1 MLLTGCLGTF
11 EECNLKFLKNTK
23 NNQRPPRGSPAKTLA
38 VLINTAEHVIDT
50 LKSDKQRKLQNYKCE
65 MSNVKFNNL

>member
-1 MLLTGCLGTF
+1 VYLPIPLTKYMLLTGCLGTL

-38 VLINTAEHVIDT
+38 VLINTAEH
-50 LKSDKQRKLQNYKCE
+50 RN
-65 MSNVKFNNL
+65 